1 VQRCLYDDR
10 EMQFGDGCLL
20 MFTDG
25 LVERREQSLEVRLAA
40 LDASLRAAPNTD
52 PDALA
57 KFVIEEMTA
66 DGRCADDVV
75 LLTACRADGDSDC
88 PG

>member
-1 VQRCLYDDR
+1 
-10 EMQFGDGCLL
+10 

-25 LVERREQSLEVRLAA
+25 LVERHDEPLEDRLAA
-40 LDASLRAAPNTD
+40 LDTSLCASPSLR

-57 KFVIEEMTA
+57 DFVIEAMTA
-66 DGRCADDVV
+66 DGRSADDVV
-75 LLTACRADGDSDC
+75 LLTAGRVDGDSDC